1 VAPHLE
7 DAKHW
12 RFCAEELRTAADDML
27 SDQCRAMALRIADGY
42 DCLARHAED
51 RVNHKAA
58 QSLRADADAAMVE
71 AAKP

>member
-1 VAPHLE
+1 MVPRLE

-42 DCLARHAED
+42 DCLAQRAED
-51 RVNHKAA
+51 RANHEAP
-58 QSLRADADAAMVE
+58 QSLRADADTAMVE
-71 AAKP
+71 A